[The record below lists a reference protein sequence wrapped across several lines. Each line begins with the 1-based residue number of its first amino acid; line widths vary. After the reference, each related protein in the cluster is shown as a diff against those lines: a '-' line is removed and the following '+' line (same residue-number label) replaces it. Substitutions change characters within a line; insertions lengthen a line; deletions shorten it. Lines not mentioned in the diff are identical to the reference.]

1 MDIRTLADRT
11 HLAQRRIRD
20 VLDRRLIPGE
30 WQSAE
35 SEIGQPRRFDDD
47 VGLLVAIAAHLAE
60 AGLKT
65 TTVKEILAELPKVK
79 LPGKRKASVIQGV
92 LQYDVSATIEIGDG
106 TYVRFRVNDWD
117 SGWKKPGSRTKV
129 SRNYEPYVVI
139 RIDVGRIRRDVLPET
154 SEE

>member
-1 MDIRTLADRT
+1 MDIRTLADRS

-47 VGLLVAIAAHLAE
+47 VGLLVAIAAHLVE

-65 TTVKEILAELPKVK
+65 TAVKEILADLPKVK
-79 LPGKRKASVIQGV
+79 LPGKRKATVMQGV
-92 LQYDVSATIEIGDG
+92 LQFDVPAKIEVGDG
-106 TYVRFRVNDWD
+106 AYIRFRVNDWD
-117 SGWKKPGSRTKV
+117 SGWNKPGSREKV
-129 SRNYEPYVVI
+129 DKDYEPYVVI
-139 RIDVGRIRRDVLPET
+139 RIDVDRIRRDVLPET
-154 SEE
+154 LEE

>member
-106 TYVRFRVNDWD
+106 TAIGGTWGLAFEGRSVLRLKDLIDRRFVRR
-117 SGWKKPGSRTKV
+117 
-129 SRNYEPYVVI
+129 YA
-139 RIDVGRIRRDVLPET
+139 
-154 SEE
+154 